1 MIYRAITLL
10 LAIMICDVLVVI
22 VVPNLV
28 AASKELHADL
38 PLPTKG
44 LIALVTFAEI
54 WPINIVAGG
63 LLLAF
68 AALVLLGIR
77 RR

>member
-1 MIYRAITLL
+1 MIYPAITLL
-10 LAIMICDVLVVI
+10 LAIMVFDVLVVI

-28 AASKELHADL
+28 AASKELHVDL

-44 LIALVTFAEI
+44 LIALVTFGET